1 LVSKILCKIK
11 KQKKMKIM
19 GLDVGDR
26 YIGVAVSDDLGITAH
41 GIKTLNRNHY
51 LDDLKAIIKEYGI
64 GSIVVGVPKMLDGT
78 IGIQGKKVLKFVEE
92 LKIAISLPVILW
104 DERLTT
110 VAAERALLEANM
122 KRKKRKGLRDKVSAA
137 LILQGYLDSLRR

>member
-1 LVSKILCKIK
+1 
-11 KQKKMKIM
+11 MRIM

-26 YIGVAVSDDLGITAH
+26 YIGVAVSDDLGVTAQ
-41 GIKTLNRNHY
+41 GIRTLNRNQC
-51 LDDLKAIIKEYGI
+51 LNALKAIIKEYGI

-78 IGIQGKKVLKFVEE
+78 VGIQGKKVLKFVEE
-92 LKIAISLPVILW
+92 LKNAIPLPVILW

-110 VAAERALLEANM
+110 VAAEKALLEANL

-137 LILQGYLDSLRR
+137 LILQGYLDSLRQ